1 MPKRRRIQV
10 LLDPELDEW
19 LASRARTIGA
29 SKSAI
34 VREVLSGHK
43 AETDHS
49 SARRVDEFLDYLR
62 AEVWRH
68 VPDDVRGTRMTKEQ
82 REELL
87 GIGPEGY

>member
-1 MPKRRRIQV
+1 M
-10 LLDPELDEW
+10 LLDPELDDW
-19 LASRARTIGA
+19 LEARAQATKT

-34 VREVLSGHK
+34 VREAVTERK
-43 AETDHS
+43 AMADADG
-49 SARRVDEFLDYLR
+49 ARRVDEFLDYLR

-68 VPDDVRGTRMTKEQ
+68 VPADVRGKRTTNEH